1 MCSLQILWNLAAY
14 NNYTVNNNFFSA
26 KHLYVYEKLTN
37 FAAKFNVTQGTR
49 HFMNSVLIENDL
61 SNLQNKEYAGYQAF
75 IYCEKG
81 SCTITYTEGSHEM
94 QKDSCT
100 IILNSKFLKSYSVNN
115 DFECNV
121 IYIEETFLRQ
131 SEPRN
136 PYIVQGMLAL
146 YTKPVMQLNEEE
158 AELCKALFTNFKLRL
173 EATDHK
179 FYDDILRTSAH
190 MLLLDLYDFHARI
203 NNSENT
209 SLSAASIM
217 DKFIKM
223 LEAKMYRDNREVA
236 FYAERLCVVPKYLS
250 EVSNKVSG
258 YSASYWIN
266 RYASQDI
273 NEILRRNEHS
283 VSEIAQMFHFTS
295 TSYFNR
301 YVKRNLG
308 AYPSELRGQ

>member
-1 MCSLQILWNLAAY
+1 
-14 NNYTVNNNFFSA
+14 
-26 KHLYVYEKLTN
+26 
-37 FAAKFNVTQGTR
+37 
-49 HFMNSVLIENDL
+49 MNSVLIEKNL
-61 SNLQNKEYAGYQAF
+61 NNLQNKEYAGYQAF
-75 IYCEKG
+75 IYCKKG
-81 SCTITYTEGSHEM
+81 TAVITYNEGGHEM
-94 QKDSCT
+94 HNDCCA
-100 IILNSKFLKSYSVNN
+100 IILNSKFLKSYSVSS
-115 DFECNV
+115 DFECSV

-136 PYIVQGMLAL
+136 PYIIQGMLAL

-158 AELCKALFTNFKLRL
+158 AELCKALFKNFRIRI
-173 EATDHK
+173 EDTRHK

-203 NNSENT
+203 NNNDNT

-217 DKFIKM
+217 NKFINM
-223 LEAKMYRDNREVA
+223 LDAKMYRENREVA
-236 FYAERLCVVPKYLS
+236 FYAEKLCVVPKYLS

-258 YSASYWIN
+258 FSASYWIN

-273 NEILRRNEHS
+273 NEILRKNEHT
-283 VSEIAQMFHFTS
+283 VAEIAQMFHFTS

-308 AYPSELRGQ
+308 VYPSELRGQ

>member
-1 MCSLQILWNLAAY
+1 
-14 NNYTVNNNFFSA
+14 
-26 KHLYVYEKLTN
+26 
-37 FAAKFNVTQGTR
+37 
-49 HFMNSVLIENDL
+49 MNSVLIENDL
-61 SNLQNKEYAGYQAF
+61 SNLQNTEYAGYQAF
-75 IYCEKG
+75 IYCKKG
-81 SCTITYTEGSHEM
+81 SCIITYAEGSHEVH
-94 QKDSCT
+94 KDSCA
-100 IILNSKFLKSYSVNN
+100 IILNSKFLKSFSVAP
-115 DFECNV
+115 DFECKV

-146 YTKPVMQLNEEE
+146 YTKPVMHLNEEE
-158 AELCKALFTNFKLRL
+158 AELCKELFKNFELRL
-173 EATDHK
+173 EATGHK

-203 NNSENT
+203 NNCENT

-223 LEAKMYRDNREVA
+223 LEAKMYRENREVA

-273 NEILRRNEHS
+273 NEILRKNEHT
-283 VSEIAQMFHFTS
+283 VAEIARMFHFTS

-308 AYPSELRGQ
+308 SYPSELRGQ